1 MAKKSRGGKVGS
13 SVVSG
18 EVSYQKI
25 IQASPNTITFGKN
38 VSITPDGYLTE
49 SGRKKDLEKLINKY
63 NIDNVVMN
71 TYKDKAG
78 INDLKRMQDLGF
90 EVKAHTSVV
99 FEGSSRPPKEY
110 YYMVKK

>member
-71 TYKDKAG
+71 TSMVAVTWQATRFMAMG
-78 INDLKRMQDLGF
+78 PTGSQSSL
-90 EVKAHTSVV
+90 VKSCT
-99 FEGSSRPPKEY
+99 
-110 YYMVKK
+110 MILW